1 MALPPTT
8 NHNISAGGNDTLAG
22 GTNETGGGGDGS
34 ANETISI
41 TRELDTSIA
50 SDLAELEYDMGFLF
64 HQNTTII
71 PFQNLTVHY
80 LTATVI
86 GSNGSNGLNETFLQC
101 YLEGEEEGSTGSGML
116 VGNDTVTAVLS
127 DVAQLILAG

>member
-1 MALPPTT
+1 MALPTT
-8 NHNISAGGNDTLAG
+8 NHNISAGGNDTLTG

-34 ANETISI
+34 VNETI

-86 GSNGSNGLNETFLQC
+86 GSNGLNETFLQC
-101 YLEGEEEGSTGSGML
+101 YLEGEEGGSTGSGML
-116 VGNDTVTAVLS
+116 FGNDSSNATVTAVLS